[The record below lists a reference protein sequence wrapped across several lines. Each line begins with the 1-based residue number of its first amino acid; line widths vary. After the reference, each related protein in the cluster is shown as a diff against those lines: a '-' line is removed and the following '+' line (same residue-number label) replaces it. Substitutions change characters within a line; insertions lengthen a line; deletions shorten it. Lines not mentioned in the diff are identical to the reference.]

1 MEIRKEDVRR
11 YIPEWDDNREKSED
25 EQIVLHIAPMT
36 GGELRAA
43 YRVALTG
50 KGDTVDKSLDV
61 LERIIKKRVVKLEN
75 CVDILDREIENG
87 SDLWDRGPQELVDEA
102 HSALTEISTLRAG
115 LKND

>member
-1 MEIRKEDVRR
+1 MEIKQEDVRR
-11 YIPEWDDNREKSED
+11 YIPEWDDNREKAEG

-50 KGDTVDKSLDV
+50 KGDSVEKSLEV
-61 LERIIKKRVVKLEN
+61 LERIIKTRVVRAEN
-75 CVDILDREIENG
+75 CVDILDRTILNG
-87 SDLWDRGPQELVDEA
+87 EDLWSRGPQELVDEA
-102 HSALTEISTLRAG
+102 HAALTEISTLRAG